1 MFLRTAFAA
10 LVVSSALISGCA
22 LSTRSIADIQQYPGR
37 YYDRSV
43 SIEGTVTSSF
53 GGPFL
58 PVQYYKVD
66 DGTGEI
72 TVVANDSR
80 GVPRRGARVKVTGHV
95 QEVASLGNRGF
106 GLHLRQEDLSVRRYD
121 DRNPK

>member
-1 MFLRTAFAA
+1 MVTAA
-10 LVVSSALISGCA
+10 LVSGCA
-22 LSTRSIADIQQYPGR
+22 LGTRSIADIQHYPGR
-37 YYDRSV
+37 YADRSV

-53 GGPFL
+53 GGSFM

-80 GVPRRGARVKVTGHV
+80 GVPRKGARVKVKGHV
-95 QEVASLGNRGF
+95 QEVASLGNRSF
-106 GLHLRQEDLSVRRYD
+106 GLHLRQEDLSVSRYD
-121 DRNPK
+121 DRNPVK